1 MTVLRILLL
10 TVMWG
15 AAAAPGLAQ
24 RPNDAANAS
33 SYLLG
38 PNDQIA
44 VQVVELP
51 EIQAKSYRVD
61 SDGTVDI
68 PLAGSVHVGGLTL
81 AQARSEL
88 EKRLRAQVKDPHV
101 SVSLLDSKSQPV
113 SVLGAVNAPGTQQI
127 EGSKT
132 LFDVLAGAGGLKQDA
147 GDTVAITR
155 QKDEGVLNLPNAVV
169 DPATGR
175 STAEVPVHDL
185 VDMRSA
191 SSNIAIRPHDEVF
204 VAPGRVLYVIGNVKK
219 PGGFTLSLGKKRLS
233 ALEALSLA
241 EGLGPNASAK
251 NARIL
256 RRANEADLARRQI
269 PVNLKRILS
278 GKDED
283 VALYADD
290 ILFVPDSNSKK
301 IIARAAEAALAT
313 VSGVIIWRGL

>member
-1 MTVLRILLL
+1 MTVLRILLF
-10 TVMWG
+10 TVACG

-24 RPNDAANAS
+24 QPKDAANVAS

-44 VQVVELP
+44 VQVLELP

-88 EKRLRAQVKDPHV
+88 EKHLRSQVKDPHV

-127 EGSKT
+127 EGSKM

-147 GDTVAITR
+147 GDTVVITR
-155 QKDEGVLNLPNAVV
+155 LKEEGALNLPNAVV

-175 STAEVPVHDL
+175 TTAEVAVRDL
-185 VDMRSA
+185 VDLRSPA
-191 SSNIAIRPHDEVF
+191 ANIAIRPHDEVF
-204 VAPGRVLYVIGNVKK
+204 VAPGRVLYVIGNVRK
-219 PGGFTLSLGKKRLS
+219 PGGFTLSGKRLS

-241 EGLGPNASAK
+241 EGFGPNAAPKS
-251 NARIL
+251 ARIL
-256 RRANEADLARRQI
+256 RRANEADLARKQI

-278 GKDED
+278 GKAED
-283 VALYADD
+283 VALFPDD

-301 IIARAAEAALAT
+301 IISRTAEAALAT
-313 VSGVIIWRGL
+313 VSGLIIWRGI